1 MRIERIRTL
10 AGPNIY
16 TYRPALLMRLDLEDL
31 AERESRELAGFNER
45 LLELLP
51 GLREHTCGKGYR
63 GGFVERLET
72 GTYFG
77 HVVEHVAI
85 ELTNP
90 VGISVVHGKTR
101 YAGATGVYNVVI
113 EYKAQTATEYLL
125 RVAVEL
131 VEALIKG
138 EAYPL
143 EEKLGEAR
151 RLVARHELGPS
162 TRAIVEAAERRNIPA
177 FRLGPDSLV
186 QLGYGKQR
194 HFIQAAMCDGTSAVA
209 VEIAGDKE
217 LTKKLLEQAS
227 IPVPRGS
234 LVETEE
240 DALAALQSLGAPVVV
255 KPLDGRQGLGVSL
268 NLSTP
273 EEVLLGF
280 RIAREYSR
288 YVLVEELFEGR
299 NYRVLVV
306 GEHMVA
312 ASERTPCGVRG
323 DGTHTIR
330 ELIELA
336 NLDPLRGEGH
346 EKPLTQIVVDEI
358 MLAYLAKTNRNLDD
372 MPEAGEH
379 VSLRESINLSTGGM
393 AKDVTDVVHPS
404 VKDMCERAAR
414 VVGMNICGVDL
425 VLRDISEPV
434 SKGGGIIELNAAP
447 GLRMHLFPSEGQPRD
462 VGGAII
468 EMLYPQ
474 GTDGRI
480 PIISITGTNGKTTVT
495 RMIGHVLNE
504 SGLTT
509 GVTTTDG
516 IYIGGRCIAEG
527 DTTGPHSAR
536 AVLSDPSVEVAVL
549 ETARGGITRRGL
561 GYDWSDVAVLTNIRP
576 DHIGQDGIETLDDL
590 VYIKSL
596 VAERVR
602 DGGTLILN
610 ADDEEV
616 SRLLEIP
623 RVAEGEKRV
632 VYFSVR
638 ENHLLIKR
646 HLEEGGTAYFVR
658 DGWIVEAL
666 GQAEQRR
673 VLEVASVP
681 ATMAGTAM
689 FQVSN
694 ALAAVAA
701 CRAHGVSVEQLAA
714 SLRKFHSAEHN
725 PGRSNLFRI
734 ASGGYVMLDYGHN
747 ADAFAAICQMVAQW
761 EGRRVTG
768 IIGVPGDRD
777 DALIEEAGR
786 IAARGFH
793 RLVIKE
799 DEDTRGREQGAVARL
814 LCEAATREAPERE
827 CCVVLDDTEAL
838 SQELRQLQSGDVI
851 VMFYDKLEPLLRVL
865 ESFDARPATT
875 IEGLEMRAE
884 DLDTQAKGAAMPSAQ
899 PMDAPRQERAP
910 RALGNT
916 LLDRRLE
923 DNGAGNLHQHAWR

>member
-1 MRIERIRTL
+1 
-10 AGPNIY
+10 
-16 TYRPALLMRLDLEDL
+16 MRLDLEDL
-31 AERESRELAGFNER
+31 AERESRELSGFNER

-63 GGFVERLET
+63 GGFVERLHE

-85 ELTNP
+85 ELTTPAGAP
-90 VGISVVHGKTR
+90 VAHGKTR
-101 YAGATGVYNVVI
+101 YAGTPGVYNVVV
-113 EYKAQTATEYLL
+113 EYKAETATEYLL
-125 RVAVEL
+125 RAAVEL
-131 VEALIKG
+131 VEALIRG

-143 EEKLGEAR
+143 EEKLREAR

-162 TRAIVEAAERRNIPA
+162 TRAIVDAASRRNIPA
-177 FRLGPDSLV
+177 FRLGTDSLV
-186 QLGYGKQR
+186 QLGYGKYR
-194 HFIQAAMCDGTSAVA
+194 RFIQAAMCDGTSAVA

-217 LTKKLLEQAS
+217 LTKKLLEQVS
-227 IPVPRGS
+227 IPVPRGA

-240 DALAALQSLGAPVVV
+240 EALAALRSLGAPVVV

-288 YVLVEELFEGR
+288 LVLVEELFEGR

-306 GEHMVA
+306 GGEMVA
-312 ASERTPCGVRG
+312 ASERTPCVVKG
-323 DGTHTIR
+323 DGAHTIR
-330 ELIELA
+330 ELVDLA
-336 NLDPLRGEGH
+336 NLDPMRGEGH

-358 MLAYLAKTNRNLDD
+358 MLAYLAKTGRGLDD
-372 MPEAGEH
+372 VPEAGE
-379 VSLRESINLSTGGM
+379 VVYLRESINLSTGGT

-404 VKDMCERAAR
+404 IKDMCERAAR
-414 VVGMNICGVDL
+414 VVGMDICGIDL
-425 VLRDISEPV
+425 VLPDISGPTGG
-434 SKGGGIIELNAAP
+434 GGGIIELNAAP
-447 GLRMHLFPSEGQPRD
+447 GLRMHLFPSEGRARD
-462 VGGAII
+462 VGAAII
-468 EMLYPQ
+468 EMLYPR
-474 GTDGRI
+474 GADGRV
-480 PIISITGTNGKTTVT
+480 PVISITGTNGKTTVT

-516 IYIGGRCIAEG
+516 IYIGGRCVAEG
-527 DTTGPHSAR
+527 DTTGPQSAR
-536 AVLSDPSVEVAVL
+536 TVLSDPSVEVAVL
-549 ETARGGITRRGL
+549 ETARGGIMRRGL
-561 GYDWSDVAVLTNIRP
+561 GYDWSDIAVLTNIRP

-602 DGGTLILN
+602 DGGTLVLN

-616 SRLLEIP
+616 ARLLEIP
-623 RVAEGEKRV
+623 RVREGEKRV
-632 VYFSVR
+632 VYFSAR
-638 ENHLLIKR
+638 EDHLMIKR
-646 HLEEGGTAYFVR
+646 HLDEGGTAYFVR
-658 DGWIVEAL
+658 DGWVVEAE
-666 GQAEQRR
+666 GPAQRR
-673 VLEVASVP
+673 VLEVGSVP
-681 ATMAGTAM
+681 ATMAGTAEY
-689 FQVSN
+689 QVSN
-694 ALAAVAA
+694 VLAAVAA
-701 CRAHGVSVEQLAA
+701 CRAQGVAVEQLAA
-714 SLRKFHSAEHN
+714 SLAGFRSAEHN

-747 ADAFAAICQMVAQW
+747 ADAFAAICRMAAQW

-799 DEDTRGREQGAVARL
+799 DEDARGRERGEVARL
-814 LCEAATREAPERE
+814 LCEAARREAPERE
-827 CCVVLDDTEAL
+827 CRIVLDDTEAL
-838 SQELRQLQSGDVI
+838 SQELRQLRGGDVV

-865 ESFDARPATT
+865 EGFGARAATT
-875 IEGLEMRAE
+875 IEGLE
-884 DLDTQAKGAAMPSAQ
+884 TQAKGATASSGRPSA
-899 PMDAPRQERAP
+899 APREETH
-910 RALGNT
+910 ALSPGNT
-916 LLDRRLE
+916 RFGRRPE
-923 DNGAGNLHQHAWR
+923 DAAGDLRRHAWH

>member
-10 AGPNIY
+10 AGPNVY

-31 AERESRELAGFNER
+31 AERESRELSGFNER

-63 GGFVERLET
+63 GGFVERLHE

-85 ELTNP
+85 ELTTPAGAP
-90 VGISVVHGKTR
+90 VAHGKTR
-101 YAGATGVYNVVI
+101 YAGTPGVYNVVV
-113 EYKAQTATEYLL
+113 EYKAETATEYLL
-125 RVAVEL
+125 RAAVEL
-131 VEALIKG
+131 VEALIRG

-143 EEKLGEAR
+143 EEKLREAR

-162 TRAIVEAAERRNIPA
+162 TRAIVDAASRRNIPA
-177 FRLGPDSLV
+177 FRLGTDSLV
-186 QLGYGKQR
+186 QLGYGKYR
-194 HFIQAAMCDGTSAVA
+194 RFIQAAMCDGTSAVA

-217 LTKKLLEQAS
+217 LTKKLLEQVS
-227 IPVPRGS
+227 IPVPRGA

-240 DALAALQSLGAPVVV
+240 EALAALRSLGAPVVV

-288 YVLVEELFEGR
+288 LVLVEELFEGR

-306 GEHMVA
+306 GGEMVA
-312 ASERTPCGVRG
+312 ASERTPCVVKG
-323 DGTHTIR
+323 DGAHTIR
-330 ELIELA
+330 ELVDLA
-336 NLDPLRGEGH
+336 NLDPMRGEGH

-358 MLAYLAKTNRNLDD
+358 MLAYLAKTGRGLDD
-372 MPEAGEH
+372 VPEAGE
-379 VSLRESINLSTGGM
+379 VVYLRESINLSTGGT

-404 VKDMCERAAR
+404 IKDMCERAAR
-414 VVGMNICGVDL
+414 VVGMDICGIDL
-425 VLRDISEPV
+425 VLPDISGPTGG
-434 SKGGGIIELNAAP
+434 GGGIIELNAAP
-447 GLRMHLFPSEGQPRD
+447 GLRMHLFPSEGRARD
-462 VGGAII
+462 VGAAII
-468 EMLYPQ
+468 EMLYPR
-474 GTDGRI
+474 GADGRV
-480 PIISITGTNGKTTVT
+480 PVISITGTNGKTTVT

-516 IYIGGRCIAEG
+516 IYIGGRCVAEG
-527 DTTGPHSAR
+527 DTTGPQSAR
-536 AVLSDPSVEVAVL
+536 TVLSDPSVEVAVL
-549 ETARGGITRRGL
+549 ETARGGIMRRGL
-561 GYDWSDVAVLTNIRP
+561 GYDWSDIAVLTNIRP

-602 DGGTLILN
+602 DGGTLVLN

-616 SRLLEIP
+616 ARLLEIP
-623 RVAEGEKRV
+623 RVREGEKRV
-632 VYFSVR
+632 VYFSAR
-638 ENHLLIKR
+638 EDHLMIKR
-646 HLEEGGTAYFVR
+646 HLDEGGTAYFVR
-658 DGWIVEAL
+658 DGWVVEAE
-666 GQAEQRR
+666 GPAQRR
-673 VLEVASVP
+673 VLEVGSVP
-681 ATMAGTAM
+681 ATMAGTAEY
-689 FQVSN
+689 QVSN
-694 ALAAVAA
+694 VLAAVAA
-701 CRAHGVSVEQLAA
+701 CRAQGVAVEQLAA
-714 SLRKFHSAEHN
+714 SLAGFRSAEHN

-747 ADAFAAICQMVAQW
+747 ADAFAAICRMAAQW

-799 DEDTRGREQGAVARL
+799 DEDARGRERGEVARL
-814 LCEAATREAPERE
+814 LCEAARREAPERE
-827 CCVVLDDTEAL
+827 CRIVLDDTEAL
-838 SQELRQLQSGDVI
+838 SQELRQLRGGDVV

-865 ESFDARPATT
+865 EGFGARAATT
-875 IEGLEMRAE
+875 IEGLE
-884 DLDTQAKGAAMPSAQ
+884 TQAKGATASSGRPSA
-899 PMDAPRQERAP
+899 APREETH
-910 RALGNT
+910 ALSPGNT
-916 LLDRRLE
+916 RFGRRPE
-923 DNGAGNLHQHAWR
+923 DAAGDLRRHAWH

>member
-10 AGPNIY
+10 TGPNVY

-31 AERESRELAGFNER
+31 AERESRELAGFDER

-51 GLREHTCGKGYR
+51 GLHEHTCSKGRR
-63 GGFVERLET
+63 GGFVERLRE

-77 HVVEHVAI
+77 HVVEHVAL

-90 VGISVVHGKTR
+90 AGAPVSHGKTR
-101 YAGATGVYNVVI
+101 HAGTPGVYNVVV
-113 EYKAQTATEYLL
+113 EYKAEKATEYLL

-131 VEALIKG
+131 VEALVNG

-143 EEKLGEAR
+143 GEKLREAR

-162 TRAIVEAAERRNIPA
+162 TRAIVEAAGRRNIPA
-177 FRLGPDSLV
+177 FRVGPDSLV
-186 QLGYGKQR
+186 QLGYGR
-194 HFIQAAMCDGTSAVA
+194 HRRFIQAAMCDGTSAVG

-217 LTKKLLEQAS
+217 LTKQMLEQVS
-227 IPVPRGS
+227 IPVPRGAV
-234 LVETEE
+234 VETDEE
-240 DALAALQSLGAPVVV
+240 ALAALGSVGAPVVV

-273 EEVLLGF
+273 EEVLLAF

-288 YVLVEELFEGR
+288 LVLVEELLEGR

-306 GEHMVA
+306 GGEMVA
-312 ASERTPCGVRG
+312 ASERTPCGVTG
-323 DGTHTIR
+323 DGAHTVR
-330 ELIELA
+330 ELIDLA

-358 MLAYLAKTNRNLDD
+358 MLAYLAKTNRSLEDV
-372 MPEAGEH
+372 PEAGET
-379 VSLRESINLSTGGM
+379 VALRESINLSTGGT

-404 VKDMCERAAR
+404 VKEMCERAAR
-414 VVGMNICGVDL
+414 VVGMDICGVDL
-425 VLRDISEPV
+425 VLRDISE
-434 SKGGGIIELNAAP
+434 SASGGRGGVIELNAAP
-447 GLRMHLFPSEGQPRD
+447 GLRMHLSPSEGQPRD
-462 VGGAII
+462 VGAAII
-468 EMLYPQ
+468 EMLYPA
-474 GTDGRI
+474 GADGRI
-480 PIISITGTNGKTTVT
+480 PVISITGTNGKTTVT
-495 RMIGHVLNE
+495 RMIGHVLNK

-509 GVTTTDG
+509 GMTTTDG
-516 IYIGGRCIAEG
+516 IYVGGRCIAEG

-536 AVLSDPSVEVAVL
+536 AVLSDPSVEAAVL

-561 GYDWSDVAVLTNIRP
+561 GYDWSDIAVITNIRP

-602 DGGTLILN
+602 DGGSLILN
-610 ADDEEV
+610 ADDEEA

-623 RVAEGEKRV
+623 RVADGEKRV

-646 HLEEGGTAYFVR
+646 HLDEGGTAYFVR
-658 DGWIVEAL
+658 GGWVVEAS
-666 GQAEQRR
+666 GREERR

-681 ATMAGTAM
+681 ATMAGTAE

-694 ALAAVAA
+694 VLAAVAA
-701 CRAHGVSVEQLAA
+701 CRAQGVAVEQLAA
-714 SLRKFHSAEHN
+714 SLAEFRSAEHN
-725 PGRSNLFRI
+725 PGRSNLFRV

-747 ADAFAAICQMVAQW
+747 ADAFAAICRTAAQW

-768 IIGVPGDRD
+768 IVGVPGDRD

-799 DEDTRGREQGAVARL
+799 DADNRGRERGAVARL
-814 LCEAATREAPERE
+814 LCEAAAREAPERE
-827 CCVVLDDTEAL
+827 CRIVLNDTEAL
-838 SQELRQLQSGDVI
+838 AQELKQLQGGDVI

-865 ESFDARPATT
+865 EGFGARPATA
-875 IEGLEMRAE
+875 IEGLETR
-884 DLDTQAKGAAMPSAQ
+884 AKGAAASANQ
-899 PMDAPRQERAP
+899 HSAAEREEKSPRTPGKTYSRKRPEDTGTGG
-910 RALGNT
+910 L
-916 LLDRRLE
+916 RR
-923 DNGAGNLHQHAWR
+923 HAWR

>member
-10 AGPNIY
+10 AGPNVY

-31 AERESRELAGFNER
+31 AERESRELSGFNER

-51 GLREHTCGKGYR
+51 GLHEHTCGKGYR
-63 GGFVERLET
+63 GGFVERLHE

-90 VGISVVHGKTR
+90 AGVPVAHGKTR
-101 YAGATGVYNVVI
+101 YAGTPGVYNVVV
-113 EYKAQTATEYLL
+113 EYKAETATEYLM

-138 EAYPL
+138 ESYPL
-143 EEKLGEAR
+143 EEKLREAR

-162 TRAIVEAAERRNIPA
+162 TRAIVEAASRRNIPVL
-177 FRLGPDSLV
+177 RLGTDSLV
-186 QLGYGKQR
+186 QLGYGKYR
-194 HFIQAAMCDGTSAVA
+194 RFIQAAMCDGTSAVA

-217 LTKKLLEQAS
+217 LTKKLLEQVS
-227 IPVPRGS
+227 IPVPRGA

-240 DALAALQSLGAPVVV
+240 EALAALRSLGAPVVV

-288 YVLVEELFEGR
+288 LVLVEELFEGR

-306 GEHMVA
+306 GGEMVA
-312 ASERTPCGVRG
+312 ASERTTCAVAG
-323 DGTHTIR
+323 DGAHTIR
-330 ELIELA
+330 ELIDLA

-358 MLAYLAKTNRNLDD
+358 MLAYLTKTGRGLDD
-372 MPEAGEH
+372 VPEAGE
-379 VSLRESINLSTGGM
+379 VVYLRESINLSTGGT

-414 VVGMNICGVDL
+414 VVGMDICGVDL
-425 VLRDISEPV
+425 VLPDISEPTGG
-434 SKGGGIIELNAAP
+434 GGGIIELNAAP
-447 GLRMHLFPSEGQPRD
+447 GLRMHHFPSEGRARD
-462 VGGAII
+462 VGAAII
-468 EMLYPQ
+468 EMLYPR
-474 GTDGRI
+474 GVDGRI
-480 PIISITGTNGKTTVT
+480 PVISITGTNGKTTVT

-504 SGLTT
+504 AGFAVGL
-509 GVTTTDG
+509 TTTDG
-516 IYIGGRCIAEG
+516 IYIGGRCVAEG
-527 DTTGPHSAR
+527 DTTGPQSAR
-536 AVLSDPSVEVAVL
+536 TVLSDPSVEVAVL

-590 VYIKSL
+590 VHIKSL

-602 DGGTLILN
+602 DGGTLVLN
-610 ADDEEV
+610 ADDEEA

-623 RVAEGEKRV
+623 RVREGEKRV
-632 VYFSVR
+632 VYFSTHDNNLAIR
-638 ENHLLIKR
+638 R
-646 HLEEGGTAYFVR
+646 HLDEGGRAYFVR
-658 DGWIVEAL
+658 DGWVVEAE
-666 GQAEQRR
+666 GQEARR

-681 ATMAGTAM
+681 ATMAGTAK

-694 ALAAVAA
+694 MLAAVAA
-701 CRAHGVSVEQLAA
+701 CRSQGVAVEQIASSLAEFR
-714 SLRKFHSAEHN
+714 STEHN
-725 PGRSNLFRI
+725 PGRGNLFRV

-747 ADAFAAICQMVAQW
+747 ADAFAAICHMAAQW

-777 DALIEEAGR
+777 DTIIEEAGR

-793 RLVIKE
+793 RLIIKE
-799 DEDTRGREQGAVARL
+799 DGDTRGRAPGEVARL
-814 LCEAATREAPERE
+814 LCEAAASEAPERE
-827 CCVVLDDTEAL
+827 CRIVLDDTEAL
-838 SQELRQLQSGDVI
+838 SQELRLLQGGDV
-851 VMFYDKLEPLLRVL
+851 VVVFYDKLEPLLRVL
-865 ESFDARPATT
+865 ETFGARPVTT
-875 IEGLEMRAE
+875 IEGLETRAKATATSAATRQSAATRGE
-884 DLDTQAKGAAMPSAQ
+884 QSPGAPGSGLG
-899 PMDAPRQERAP
+899 ERR
-910 RALGNT
+910 RAGI
-916 LLDRRLE
+916 
-923 DNGAGNLHQHAWR
+923 GAGGFQHHAGR

>member
-1 MRIERIRTL
+1 MRIEGIRTL
-10 AGPNIY
+10 AGPNVY

-31 AERESRELAGFNER
+31 AERESRELSGFNER

-51 GLREHTCGKGYR
+51 GLHDHTCGKGHR
-63 GGFVERLET
+63 GGFVERLHE

-90 VGISVVHGKTR
+90 AGVPVAHGKTR
-101 YAGATGVYNVVI
+101 YAGTPGVYNVVV
-113 EYKAQTATEYLL
+113 EYKAETATEYLM
-125 RVAVEL
+125 RAAVEL
-131 VEALIKG
+131 VEALIRG

-143 EEKLGEAR
+143 EEKLREAR
-151 RLVARHELGPS
+151 RLVARYELGPS
-162 TRAIVEAAERRNIPA
+162 TRAIVDAASRRNIPA
-177 FRLGPDSLV
+177 FRLGTDSLG
-186 QLGYGKQR
+186 QLGYGKHR
-194 HFIQAAMCDGTSAVA
+194 RFIQAAMCDGTSAVA

-217 LTKKLLEQAS
+217 LTKKLLEQVS
-227 IPVPRGS
+227 IPVPRGA

-240 DALAALQSLGAPVVV
+240 EALAALRSLGAPVVV

-288 YVLVEELFEGR
+288 LVLVEERFEGR

-306 GEHMVA
+306 GGEMVA
-312 ASERTPCGVRG
+312 ASERMPRAVAG
-323 DGTHTIR
+323 DGAHTIR
-330 ELIELA
+330 ELIDLA

-358 MLAYLAKTNRNLDD
+358 MLAYLAKTGRGLDD
-372 MPEAGEH
+372 VPEAGE
-379 VSLRESINLSTGGM
+379 VVYLRESINLSTGGT

-404 VKDMCERAAR
+404 VRDMCERAAR
-414 VVGMNICGVDL
+414 VVGMDICGVDL
-425 VLRDISEPV
+425 VLPDISEPAGG
-434 SKGGGIIELNAAP
+434 GGGIIELNAAP
-447 GLRMHLFPSEGQPRD
+447 GLRMRHFPSEGRARD
-462 VGGAII
+462 VGAAII
-468 EMLYPQ
+468 EMRYPR
-474 GTDGRI
+474 GADGRI

-516 IYIGGRCIAEG
+516 IYIGGRCVTEG
-527 DTTGPHSAR
+527 DTTGPQSAR
-536 AVLSDPSVEVAVL
+536 TVLSDPSVEVAVP

-576 DHIGQDGIETLDDL
+576 DHIGQDGMETLDDL
-590 VYIKSL
+590 VHIKSL

-602 DGGTLILN
+602 DGGTLVLN

-623 RVAEGEKRV
+623 RVREGEKRV
-632 VYFSVR
+632 VYFSTH
-638 ENHLLIKR
+638 ENHLAIRRRLD
-646 HLEEGGTAYFVR
+646 EGVRAYFVR
-658 DGWIVEAL
+658 DGWVVEAD
-666 GQAEQRR
+666 GQEARR

-681 ATMAGTAM
+681 ATMAGTAK

-694 ALAAVAA
+694 LLAAVAA
-701 CRAHGVSVEQLAA
+701 CRSQGVAVEQIPSSLAEF
-714 SLRKFHSAEHN
+714 RGTEHN
-725 PGRSNLFRI
+725 PGRGNLFRV

-747 ADAFAAICQMVAQW
+747 ADACAAICHMAAQW

-768 IIGVPGDRD
+768 IVGAPGDRD
-777 DALIEEAGR
+777 DTIIEEAGR
-786 IAARGFH
+786 IAACGFH

-799 DEDTRGREQGAVARL
+799 DADTRGREPGEVARL
-814 LCEAATREAPERE
+814 LCEAAASEAPERE
-827 CCVVLDDTEAL
+827 CRIVLDDTEAL
-838 SQELRQLQSGDVI
+838 SQELRLLRGGDVV
-851 VMFYDKLEPLLRVL
+851 VMFYDKLEPPLRVL
-865 ESFDARPATT
+865 ETFGARPVTT
-875 IEGLEMRAE
+875 IEGLETRAKA
-884 DLDTQAKGAAMPSAQ
+884 TAASATRPSAATRGEQ
-899 PMDAPRQERAP
+899 SPGAPGNGLSERR
-910 RALGNT
+910 RAGI
-916 LLDRRLE
+916 
-923 DNGAGNLHQHAWR
+923 GAGGFNHHAGR